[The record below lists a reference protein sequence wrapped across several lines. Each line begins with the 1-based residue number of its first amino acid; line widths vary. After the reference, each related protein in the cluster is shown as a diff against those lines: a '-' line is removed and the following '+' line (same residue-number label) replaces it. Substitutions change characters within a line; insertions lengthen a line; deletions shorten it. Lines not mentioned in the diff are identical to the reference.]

1 MENPPKNGK
10 STSSSPLTHLE
21 NPPLGL
27 REGKIETGN
36 HQFSHQEKRAFRFR
50 FSLKPIPLIHQKME
64 VSSPR
69 QIIRFSQATFDV
81 HGASVSEGSARC
93 PDDPAASA
101 PQIFRQRNRPR
112 MGIHRDIVGI

>member
-50 FSLKPIPLIHQKME
+50 FSLKPIHGDMKWD
-64 VSSPR
+64 S
-69 QIIRFSQATFDV
+69 IINILHV
-81 HGASVSEGSARC
+81 W
-93 PDDPAASA
+93 
-101 PQIFRQRNRPR
+101 
-112 MGIHRDIVGI
+112 